1 MTMSKIH
8 ARDGFTL
15 IDIMVA
21 IAFFTIIAAG
31 AMPALINVADSMK
44 LGQGQRDVY
53 QEMQT
58 ARLVAVS
65 SNRPMRIRFNCPAAG
80 QYRLT
85 ELIGSTQSP
94 DVNDTSSDRC
104 SQTKFP
110 YPAGDSDPTSRP
122 NLDGPIKQLPTNVTF
137 GAAATLE
144 FWPDGTVH
152 KQTGTEN
159 PWDSVPVGNNGTAI
173 TVVKGGVV
181 KQITVNGLGKITLI
195 Q

>member
-8 ARDGFTL
+8 SRGGFTL

-21 IAFFTIIAAG
+21 ITVFSILAAG
-31 AMPALINVADSMK
+31 ALPMLINVADSMR

-58 ARLVAVS
+58 ARLIAVS
-65 SNRPMRIRFNCPAAG
+65 SNRPMRVRFNCPAAG

-85 ELIGSTQSP
+85 ELIGSTSNP
-94 DVNDTSSDRC
+94 DANDTANDRC
-104 SQTKFP
+104 SDTKWTFP
-110 YPAGDSDPTSRP
+110 ANDVDPTSRP
-122 NLDGPIKQLPTNVTF
+122 NHDGPVRRLPTNVTF
-137 GAAATLE
+137 GAASILE

-159 PWDSVPVGNNGTAI
+159 PWSQVDVAAGTAI
-173 TVVKGGVV
+173 TVVKGTTV
-181 KQITVNGLGKITLI
+181 KQITVNGLGKIQFI